1 MGDDSSG
8 GGWIKWFIGILVT
21 LAVGV
26 AVPVYLSNREHPT
39 PASSNANL
47 QPNSIPTLPSLNV
60 PGLGFDPTK
69 PANLYA
75 NKTSGPAGSAVLLSG
90 DGFKPGEEIV
100 FSMQAT
106 DVGRT
111 KADTTGAFKSVSV
124 TVPTFLG
131 NFPGTQFQFS
141 ANGRESIKHAT
152 ADFVVSG

>member
-1 MGDDSSG
+1 MGDDSG
-8 GGWIKWFIGILVT
+8 GSGWIKWFIGILVT

-26 AVPVYLSNREHPT
+26 AVPVYLSNREHPS
-39 PASSNANL
+39 PASNNANL
-47 QPNSIPTLPSLNV
+47 QPTSIPTLPSLNI

-106 DVGRT
+106 EVGRT
-111 KADTTGAFKSVSV
+111 NADTTGAFKSVSV
-124 TVPTFLG
+124 NVPKVLG

-141 ANGRESIKHAT
+141 ANGRESIKHAS
-152 ADFVVSG
+152 ANFVVSG

>member
-26 AVPVYLSNREHPT
+26 AVPVYLANRDRPT
-39 PASSNANL
+39 QASSNTNQ
-47 QPNSIPTLPSLNV
+47 QPTSIPSLNF
-60 PGLGFDPTK
+60 PNLGYDPIK

-106 DVGRT
+106 EVGRT
-111 KADTTGAFKSVSV
+111 NADATGAFKSVSV
-124 TVPTFLG
+124 TVPKSFG
-131 NFPGTQFQFS
+131 DFPGRQFQFS
-141 ANGRESIKHAT
+141 ANGRESIKHAS
-152 ADFVVSG
+152 ANFVVSG